1 MKQILM
7 AKGARTIVEV
17 CAGTKP
23 GEKAVIV
30 TEPCML
36 SMAEAMAAAVIA
48 AGAEPVITVLTP
60 RSADGQEPPE
70 PVAAAMKASNVF
82 FNVVRTSITHTQAT
96 RDAAAAG
103 SRGMM
108 MTQFSEEMLMGGGI
122 NADFRA
128 IAPQCEAVAK
138 ALEGSETIHLTT
150 PHGTDLTFSAR
161 GRRGNSLTCLI
172 EPGMFTTVPT
182 IEANV
187 SPLEGTAEG
196 TIVADASIPYI
207 GIGLLKEPI
216 TFKVEK
222 GMIVSITGGSQADI
236 LRRNW
241 ESKNDPLV
249 YNVAEMGIGLN
260 PECRFIGYMLE
271 DEGVY
276 GSVHI
281 GTGTNITLGGVIKAA
296 CHYDLIMTGA
306 TIVADGRYVLK
317 DGKVAL

>member
-1 MKQILM
+1 
-7 AKGARTIVEV
+7 
-17 CAGTKP
+17 
-23 GEKAVIV
+23 
-30 TEPCML
+30 
-36 SMAEAMAAAVIA
+36 
-48 AGAEPVITVLTP
+48 
-60 RSADGQEPPE
+60 
-70 PVAAAMKASNVF
+70 
-82 FNVVRTSITHTQAT
+82 
-96 RDAAAAG
+96 
-103 SRGMM
+103 
-108 MTQFSEEMLMGGGI
+108 
-122 NADFRA
+122 
-128 IAPQCEAVAK
+128 
-138 ALEGSETIHLTT
+138 
-150 PHGTDLTFSAR
+150 
-161 GRRGNSLTCLI
+161 
-172 EPGMFTTVPT
+172 MFTTVPT

>member
-1 MKQILM
+1 MKKFLM

-30 TEPCML
+30 TEPCM
-36 SMAEAMAAAVIA
+36 MPIAESIAGAVIA
-48 AGAEPVITVLTP
+48 AGAEPVITVMTP
-60 RSADGQEPPE
+60 RESDGQEPPE
-70 PVAAAMKASNVF
+70 TIAAAMKASNVF
-82 FNVVRTSITHTQAT
+82 FNVVRTSITHTRAT

-128 IAPQCEAVAK
+128 IAPQCQAVAK
-138 ALEGSETIHLTT
+138 ALEGAETIHLTT
-150 PHGTDLTFSAR
+150 PHGTDLTFSAK
-161 GRRGNSLTCLI
+161 GRPGNALTCLI
-172 EPGMFTTVPT
+172 GPGLFTTVPT

-207 GIGLLKEPI
+207 GIGLLREPI

-222 GMIVSITGGSQADI
+222 GMIVSFSGGPQADI

-260 PECRFIGYMLE
+260 PDCRFIGYMLE

-281 GTGTNITLGGVIKAA
+281 GTGTNITLGGVTKAA

-306 TIVADGRYVLK
+306 TIIADGRTILK
-317 DGKVAL
+317 DGKVVI

>member
-1 MKQILM
+1 MKKMLM

-17 CAGTKP
+17 CAGTKA

-30 TEPCML
+30 TEPCMM
-36 SMAEAMAAAVIA
+36 SMAEAIAAAVIA
-48 AGAEPVITVLTP
+48 VGAEPVITVMTP
-60 RSADGQEPPE
+60 RGSDGQEPPA
-70 PVAAAMKASNVF
+70 PIAAAMKASDVF
-82 FNVVRTSITHTQAT
+82 FNVVRTSITHTRAT
-96 RDAAAAG
+96 RDAAEGG

-122 NADFRA
+122 TADFPA
-128 IAPQCEAVAK
+128 IAPQCQAVAK
-138 ALEGSETIHLTT
+138 AMEGAEKIHLTT
-150 PHGTDLTFSAR
+150 PHGTDLTFSAK
-161 GRRGNSLTCLI
+161 GRRGNALTCLI
-172 EPGMFTTVPT
+172 GPGQFTTVPT

-207 GIGLLKEPI
+207 GIGLLQEPI

-222 GMIVSITGGSQADI
+222 GMIVEFSGGPQAEM
-236 LRRNW
+236 LRANW

-249 YNVAEMGIGLN
+249 YNVAEMGVGLN
-260 PECRFIGYMLE
+260 PQCSFIGYMLE

-281 GTGTNITLGGVIKAA
+281 GTGTNITLGGVVKAA

-306 TIVADGRYVLK
+306 TIVADGRTVLK
-317 DGKVAL
+317 DGKVVL

>member
-70 PVAAAMKASNVF
+70 SVAAAMKASNVF
-82 FNVVRTSITHTQAT
+82 FNVVRTSITHTRAT

-122 NADFRA
+122 NADFEA
-128 IAPQCEAVAK
+128 IAPQCQAVAQ

-161 GRRGNSLTCLI
+161 GRRGNALTCLI

-249 YNVAEMGIGLN
+249 YNVAEIGIGLN

-281 GTGTNITLGGVIKAA
+281 GTGTNITLGGVTKAA

-306 TIVADGRYVLK
+306 TITADGRYVLK

>member
-1 MKQILM
+1 MKRILM

-17 CAGTKP
+17 CAGTKA

-30 TEPCML
+30 TEPCMM

-48 AGAEPVITVLTP
+48 VGAEPIITVMTP
-60 RSADGQEPPE
+60 RGSDGQEPPAAI
-70 PVAAAMKASNVF
+70 AAAMKESDVF
-82 FNVVRTSITHTQAT
+82 FNVVKTSITHTRAT
-96 RDAAAAG
+96 RDAAAGG

-122 NADFRA
+122 NADFKA

-138 ALEGSETIHLTT
+138 ALEGAERIHLTS
-150 PHGTDLTFSAR
+150 PHGTDLTFSAK
-161 GRRGNSLTCLI
+161 GRPGNALTCMI
-172 EPGMFTTVPT
+172 TEGKFTTVPT

-196 TIVADASIPYI
+196 TIVADASVPYI
-207 GIGLLKEPI
+207 GIGLLSEPI
-216 TFKVEK
+216 IAKVEK
-222 GMIVSITGGSQADI
+222 GMIVSVKGGTQADA
-236 LRRNW
+236 LLENW
-241 ESKNDPLV
+241 KSKNDPMV
-249 YNVAEMGIGLN
+249 FNVAEMGIGLN
-260 PECRFIGYMLE
+260 PECSFIGCMLE

-281 GTGTNITLGGVIKAA
+281 GTGTNITLGGNIKAA

-306 TIVADGRYVLK
+306 TIVADGRTVLK
-317 DGKVAL
+317 DGKIVI

>member
-82 FNVVRTSITHTQAT
+82 FNVVRTSITHTRAT

-161 GRRGNSLTCLI
+161 GRRGNALTCLI

-207 GIGLLKEPI
+207 GIGLLKAPI

-236 LRRNW
+236 LKRNW

-281 GTGTNITLGGVIKAA
+281 GTGTNITLGGVTKAA